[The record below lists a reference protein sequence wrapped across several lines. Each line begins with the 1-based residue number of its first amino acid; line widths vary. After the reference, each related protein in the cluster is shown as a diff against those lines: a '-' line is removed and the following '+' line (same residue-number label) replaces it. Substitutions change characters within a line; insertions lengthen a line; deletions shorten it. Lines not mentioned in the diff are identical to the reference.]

1 MKKLMLIVLALF
13 ISACAAPVERQEYFV
28 NIGTAGTTGVYYPTG
43 GAICK
48 LVKKKRRVHGIRCGV
63 ESTGGS
69 VYNINAIM
77 AGDFEFG
84 MAQSDR
90 PYQAWNG
97 LAWWRKKGPQNDLR
111 SVYSLYAETVIL
123 IAAVDSGIKTIQ
135 DLRGKRVNIGPPRSG
150 QRKNSIHALQN
161 AGIDYTKD
169 LIAEGAL
176 AREASG
182 LLQDGHIDA
191 FFYTVANPAGAIKKA
206 TSGKRKVRFIPIT
219 DTEDLIRKYPYYAK
233 AFIPIKFYPRVANR
247 KNVETFGDKPTLVTS
262 INVPDDVVYAITK
275 EVLDNLRA
283 FKKLHPAYLFL
294 TKENALEVLSAPIH
308 PGALKYYKEVGLK

>member
-1 MKKLMLIVLALF
+1 MKRLILIVLALF
-13 ISACAAPVERQEYFV
+13 ISTCAAPVERQEYAV
-28 NIGTAGTTGVYYPTG
+28 TIGTGGVMGVYYPTG

-48 LVKKKRRVHGIRCGV
+48 LVNKKRRVHGIRCGA
-63 ESTGGS
+63 ESTRGS
-69 VYNINAIM
+69 VSNINAIM

-90 PYQAWNG
+90 QYQAYHG
-97 LAWWRKKGPQNDLR
+97 LAEWRHMPQIDLR
-111 SVYSLYAETVIL
+111 AVYSLYAETVIL

-135 DLRGKRVNIGPPRSG
+135 DLRGKRVNIGPPWSG
-150 QRKNSIHALQN
+150 QRMNSIDALQN

-169 LIAEGAL
+169 LIAEGVL
-176 AREASG
+176 AREAPG

-191 FFYTVANPAGAIKKA
+191 FFYTVANPAGAIKQA

-219 DTEDLIRKYPYYAK
+219 DIEDLLRKYPYYAK

-247 KNVETFGDKPTLVTS
+247 KNVETFGVKPTLVTS

-275 EVLDNLRA
+275 EVLDNLRV

-294 TKENALEVLSAPIH
+294 TKENALEALSAPIH

>member
-1 MKKLMLIVLALF
+1 MRKLILIVLALF
-13 ISACAAPVERQEYFV
+13 ISTCAAPVERQQYAV
-28 NIGTAGTTGVYYPTG
+28 TIGTGNVTGVYYPTG

-48 LVKKKRRVHGIRCGV
+48 LVNKKRRVHGIRCSV

-97 LAWWRKKGPQNDLR
+97 LAEWREKGPQKDLR
-111 SVYSLYAETVIL
+111 SVYSLYAETVTL

-135 DLRGKRVNIGPPRSG
+135 DLRGKRVNIGNPGSG
-150 QRKNSIHALQN
+150 QRQNSIDALRN
-161 AGIDYTKD
+161 AGIDYNYD
-169 LIAEGAL
+169 LT
-176 AREASG
+176 ASG
-182 LLQDGHIDA
+182 VKAFESLALLQDGHIDA
-191 FFYTVANPAGAIKKA
+191 CFYSVAHPSGAIKQA

-219 DTEDLIRKYPYYAK
+219 DTEALIGKYPFYAR
-233 AFIPIKFYPRVANR
+233 AFIPIKCYPRVANE
-247 KNVETFGDKPTLVTS
+247 KNVEIFGVKPTLVTS
-262 INVPDDVVYAITK
+262 IHVPDDVVYAITK

-294 TKENALEVLSAPIH
+294 TKENALEALSAPIH
-308 PGALKYYKEVGLK
+308 PGALKYYKEIGLK